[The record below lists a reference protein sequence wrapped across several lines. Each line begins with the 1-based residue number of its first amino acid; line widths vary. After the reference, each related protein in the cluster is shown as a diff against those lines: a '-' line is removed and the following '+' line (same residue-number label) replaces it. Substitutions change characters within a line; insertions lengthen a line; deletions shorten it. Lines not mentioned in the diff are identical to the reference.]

1 MLSGAR
7 NAKPRLLLPPGTL
20 REAGAF
26 IVEHDRFSQ
35 SQPRREM
42 QMAIRKISGK
52 ELPVVSAVSDRFVL
66 VDFSATWC
74 GPCRMLHPV
83 LEQLS
88 GELSGWDFY
97 EMDIDQNQNEAASF
111 GVRGVPTMIVFKAGK
126 EIDRLVGFRD
136 KPSLLSG
143 LQAIAAGTN

>member
-1 MLSGAR
+1 MEHAR
-7 NAKPRLLLPPGTL
+7 
-20 REAGAF
+20 F
-26 IVEHDRFSQ
+26 QQ
-35 SQPRREM
+35 SKPRRET

-83 LEQLS
+83 LEQIS
-88 GELSGWDFY
+88 GELDGWDFY
-97 EMDIDQNQNEAASF
+97 EMDIDQNQSEAASF

>member
-1 MLSGAR
+1 
-7 NAKPRLLLPPGTL
+7 
-20 REAGAF
+20 
-26 IVEHDRFSQ
+26 
-35 SQPRREM
+35 M

-83 LEQLS
+83 LEQIS
-88 GELSGWDFY
+88 GELAGWDFY
-97 EMDIDQNQNEAASF
+97 EMDIDQNPTEAASF

-126 EIDRLVGFRD
+126 EIDRLVGFCD

-143 LQAIAAGTN
+143 LQSIAAGAK